1 MNKES
6 RDPLAKDLF
15 MGSSR
20 QQWMA
25 ILLGYSFVILTIQV
39 IFKIDPNPYM
49 NFALTTGSLF
59 ILGGSVDSY
68 LKIGAAKSIKEK
80 EIEKS

>member
-1 MNKES
+1 MKQSALEIS
-6 RDPLAKDLF
+6 KF

-25 ILLGYSFVILTIQV
+25 ILLFYSFVVMTVQV

-68 LKIGAAKSIKEK
+68 MRIGAAKSIKEK
-80 EIEKS
+80 EIDKS

>member
-1 MNKES
+1 MNKDS

-25 ILLGYSFVILTIQV
+25 ILLGYSFVILAIQV
-39 IFKIDPNPYM
+39 IYKIDPNPYM

-68 LKIGAAKSIKEK
+68 MKIGAAKSIKEK
-80 EIEKS
+80 ELDKS

>member
-20 QQWMA
+20 QQWMG
-25 ILLGYSFVILTIQV
+25 ILLGYSFVILIIQV

-68 LKIGAAKSIKEK
+68 MKIGAAKSIKEK